1 MFIKH
6 VKNMSGRER
15 LDEKVFILYCRKAR
29 IYVENSENSIFLS
42 KYLCSEVRKDFRKVR
57 KDFFMKTFIYVARR
71 YIVDVALPIKLV
83 LAKPVVIFYFEAAGG
98 VVAAK
103 CN

>member
-6 VKNMSGRER
+6 VKNMSGPER
-15 LDEKVFILYCRKAR
+15 LSLFCIVEKQGFMLR
-29 IYVENSENSIFLS
+29 IQKRLSIFLS
-42 KYLCSEVRKDFRKVR
+42 KYSCSEVR

-83 LAKPVVIFYFEAAGG
+83 LAKPVVIFSF
-98 VVAAK
+98 
-103 CN
+103 